1 MQTLEKFLDNNTVVV
16 VVFAVLGVLVAW
28 VTFGILNSQAQGQFQ
43 GYQLGGAAAGFAVT
57 FLLLTSFYMKVRKA
71 TNEPKE
77 LRARIEELQHKLLR
91 GSPHPAGFE
100 VEISEQQK
108 LVLARPSTW
117 QKRGGVMFDF
127 QLVNV
132 VANDHFPARFTGS
145 YVPITDTYAALGM
158 DEFYRR
164 FKDNIRSNKLNS
176 YRSSEQVYI
185 GGEAEPIKSL
195 KVIADQFMRL
205 EFYENRFNGKK
216 QRLEAFQI
224 SEEEYKN
231 RPPSAPNPATA
242 GSAGENNTAPEA
254 AECRIDGLVPTNVK
268 YAEICHM
275 FVACYHEALRSI
287 FFFEFMDDEKDFVEE
302 SQKFSRVLNS
312 IRFLN

>member
-1 MQTLEKFLDNNTVVV
+1 MQGLEKLLDNNTVVV
-16 VVFAVLGVLVAW
+16 VVIGVLGVLVAW
-28 VTFGILNSQAQGQFQ
+28 VTFGILNSQAQGQFE
-43 GYQLGGAAAGFAVT
+43 GYQLGGAAAGFAAT

-71 TNEPKE
+71 NNEPKE

-91 GSPHPAGFE
+91 GSPHPTGFE

-108 LVLARPSTW
+108 LVLARPNTW

-132 VANDHFPARFTGS
+132 VGNDHFPARFTGS
-145 YVPITDTYAALGM
+145 YVPITDNYAELGM

-176 YRSSEQVYI
+176 YRSSEQIYI
-185 GGEAEPIKSL
+185 GGEAEPVKSI
-195 KVIADQFMRL
+195 KVIAEQYMRL
-205 EFYENRFNGKK
+205 EFYKNAFGGKK
-216 QRLEAFQI
+216 ERLEAFQI
-224 SEEEYKN
+224 SDEEYKN
-231 RPPSAPNPATA
+231 RPSSPPSPATA
-242 GSAGENNTAPEA
+242 GSAGENNTAPEG
-254 AECRIDGLVPTNVK
+254 AECRINGLVPTTVQ

-275 FVACYHEALRSI
+275 FVACYHEPLKSV